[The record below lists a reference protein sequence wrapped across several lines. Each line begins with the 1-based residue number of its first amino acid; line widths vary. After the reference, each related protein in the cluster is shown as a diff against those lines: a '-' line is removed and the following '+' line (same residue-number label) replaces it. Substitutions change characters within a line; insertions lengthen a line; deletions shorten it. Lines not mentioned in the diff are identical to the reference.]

1 MIHPHPERD
10 REAVELML
18 EIMSTSSYSG
28 GGGVTLTRNV
38 AAGVRATAG
47 IADEAIDL
55 IFAYLNELRNGAGG
69 LDGLAGPFAGR
80 PLAAQ
85 KISRMTEPP
94 AEPSRKRQRIGVVP
108 TATAEPGFFVL
119 LSDRFCFHVQR
130 EHKRRTAYMYLQ
142 ITRYGTQMKCG
153 FFGPP
158 GVVSI

>member
-47 IADEAIDL
+47 IADE
-55 IFAYLNELRNGAGG
+55 
-69 LDGLAGPFAGR
+69 
-80 PLAAQ
+80 AQ